1 MSKSNPYPTH
11 FKDYE
16 SRVNDLQK
24 EIDEN
29 NDHSHGGPGSLPAQ
43 HYDSADDFGDG
54 AKGWKP
60 DYSEYL

>member
-11 FKDYE
+11 YKDQPKAPKGYE
-16 SRVNDLQK
+16 DNAPHSQGGQ
-24 EIDEN
+24 EN
-29 NDHSHGGPGSLPAQ
+29 LPEQ

-60 DYSEYL
+60 DYSEYR